1 MYSWKIIH
9 GKHKR
14 IALQSLIN
22 TFPYVHLVGTFFFK
36 QEYIGG
42 SQEGARDVRP
52 SGVQILSFSCS
63 FRQKF
68 AK

>member
-22 TFPYVHLVGTFFFK
+22 SYAAGHNTEILIEHEVLYLQIVHDEIQWKNLDTKNLFL
-36 QEYIGG
+36 I
-42 SQEGARDVRP
+42 P
-52 SGVQILSFSCS
+52 
-63 FRQKF
+63 
-68 AK
+68 